1 MVKYLLSLDKLKQNQ
16 ESNYYLLKADF
27 LWKVTLKVSL
37 KMPNSGIILKT
48 FTHVSG
54 LIGCM

>member
-27 LWKVTLKVSL
+27 LWKVALKILNGKSAL
-37 KMPNSGIILKT
+37 KCQIQE
-48 FTHVSG
+48 
-54 LIGCM
+54 